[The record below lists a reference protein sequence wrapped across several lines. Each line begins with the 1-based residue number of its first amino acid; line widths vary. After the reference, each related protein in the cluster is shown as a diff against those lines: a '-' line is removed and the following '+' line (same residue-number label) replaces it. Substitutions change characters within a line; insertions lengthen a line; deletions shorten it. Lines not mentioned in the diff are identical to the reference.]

1 MPAEPLNGMPRMS
14 EQTAKVKT
22 LRVEREKPTDKQT
35 SGAIRAHT
43 QKRAFEW
50 KTPRLLCKSDRRSVE
65 WKLRMHQGNAYVV
78 RWLNRMFICAK
89 VIHSYVYLTLSV
101 LPHFTPSPPLTLG
114 TFIRTH
120 SLCATFA
127 SFYHLLP
134 LSWLKWACHL
144 IWFSASCYSLNNVHT
159 SIVFRVGTRIKS
171 ICKHLFSFMASTTH
185 CTRTSRAYTHHAK

>member
-1 MPAEPLNGMPRMS
+1 MKTFPSLRICQVKMMYNNADTDSLPPASTCMPAEPLNGMPRMS

-78 RWLNRMFICAK
+78 RWLNRMFTCAK
-89 VIHSYVYLTLSV
+89 VIHSYVHTLLCQSSS
-101 LPHFTPSPPLTLG
+101 TPPLPRPSHLEPS
-114 TFIRTH
+114 FAPIH
-120 SLCATFA
+120 SV
-127 SFYHLLP
+127 P
-134 LSWLKWACHL
+134 LSLLFTVFCRSPGWSEHA
-144 IWFSASCYSLNNVHT
+144 IWFD
-159 SIVFRVGTRIKS
+159 FQ
-171 ICKHLFSFMASTTH
+171 HLVIHWIMFTH
-185 CTRTSRAYTHHAK
+185 P